1 MPLEIAA
8 SMLASLAIELDRS
21 TQPEQWHRM
30 GDAAL
35 EAEIRAAL
43 LLHPKIGHAPVEVQ
57 CAEGAVHINGPGL
70 VPPWD
75 DLVDEVVRQVDG
87 VVSVEV
93 IADEQPVTVRPA

>member
-1 MPLEIAA
+1 
-8 SMLASLAIELDRS
+8 
-21 TQPEQWHRM
+21 M

-35 EAEIRAAL
+35 GAEVRAAL
-43 LLHPKIGHAPVEVQ
+43 ILHPKIGHAPIEVQ
-57 CAEGAVHINGPGL
+57 CAEGAVQVNGPGL

-75 DLVDEVVRQVDG
+75 DLVNEVVRQVDG